1 MNLMKKLKFIVSRRI
16 DPFFNLKMDEKMLY
30 LVGQGVMD
38 EAVRFYK
45 NSDSVILG
53 KYQCEKL
60 EVNIDY
66 CEANSIPV
74 LRRISGGGTVFHD
87 VNNLNVAI
95 YIKEQSM
102 PSHYIVES
110 MKMFS
115 SAIANALTGLGV
127 YAEVGTHGE
136 VTVNGKKVSG
146 CAAAKKFR
154 GFLYHATLLLNTD
167 RKKLH
172 NALTPRKVFIPGRKY
187 VRSNRA
193 VVINLYDVK
202 FIPENVI
209 IKAIFKSFS
218 SIF

>member
-1 MNLMKKLKFIVSRRI
+1 MKLMKKLKFIISRRVS
-16 DPFFNLKMDEKMLY
+16 PYFNLEMDERMLY
-30 LVGQGVMD
+30 LVGQGTIE

-60 EVNIDY
+60 EVNKHY
-66 CEANSIPV
+66 CEMNNIPV

-95 YIKEQSM
+95 YIREQNM
-102 PSHYIVES
+102 PSRYIVES

-115 SAIANALTGLGV
+115 SAIADALVGLGMP
-127 YAEVGTHGE
+127 AKVGIHGE
-136 VTVNGKKVSG
+136 VTIDGKKVSG

-154 GFLYHATLLLNTD
+154 GFLYHSTLLLNTD
-167 RKKLH
+167 KKKLH
-172 NALTPRKVFIPGRKY
+172 NALTPREDFIPDRKY

-193 VVINLYDVK
+193 VIVNLYDVA
-202 FIPENVI
+202 FIPENTI
-209 IKAIFKSFS
+209 IKAIFESFS
-218 SIF
+218 GVF